1 MIELIERHGWHVIAE
16 LAFLA
21 ALLVFSAI
29 YLRALFRGRVRSVT
43 CASCGRVASRAH
55 ERCPRCGAALEAPA

>member
-1 MIELIERHGWHVIAE
+1 VIAE

>member
-16 LAFLA
+16 MAFLA
-21 ALLVFSAI
+21 GVLVFTAI

-43 CASCGRVASRAH
+43 CRACGRVASRAH
-55 ERCPRCGAALEAPA
+55 QRCPRCGAALEAPA